1 MNEYLGN
8 YYKELLNN
16 LKSAN
21 KRLIN
26 NSILLTFIKLKSN
39 DRNLILNKS
48 ALPRHQTKRD
58 EHNLLLQRELIREAD
73 GKIDQHVITAK
84 GIWEIEK
91 EKKIINDSQI
101 LAFIEKEYF
110 TFIGATRPLSD
121 KEKMVLLSMVLTRVF
136 SNEVAMHLTSDSVMD
151 VWRDIFIIAHD
162 FLRANNLVFSDS
174 EHDLS
179 QKEKGNAHPVFYR
192 MVRLNN
198 LPKSTHNIF
207 KYANEKRKYYLDIN
221 ADSTE
226 GLRQIS
232 FIFRLIFEKVP
243 DYELFCE
250 TLRLSNELAYTHATK
265 VIDNAKYLNPK
276 YDKLIE
282 GALKYLVDQ

>member
-1 MNEYLGN
+1 MNEYLGK

-16 LKSAN
+16 LKSSN

-48 ALPRHQTKRD
+48 ALPRHQTKKD
-58 EHNLLLQRELIREAD
+58 EHNQLLQQGLIREAD

-91 EKKIINDSQI
+91 EKKLISDLQV
-101 LAFIEKEYF
+101 LAFIEREYF
-110 TFIGATRPLSD
+110 TFGAANKPLSD
-121 KEKMVLLSMVLTRVF
+121 KEKMALLSMVLARVF
-136 SNEVAMHLTSDSVMD
+136 SSDVAMHLNSDSVMD
-151 VWRDIFIIAHD
+151 VWRDIFVIAHD
-162 FLRANNLVFSDS
+162 FLKENKLVFSDS
-174 EHDLS
+174 NHDLS
-179 QKEKGNAHPVFYR
+179 RKEKGNAHPVFHL

-207 KYANEKRKYYLDIN
+207 KFSEKRKYYLDIDI
-221 ADSTE
+221 DSDE
-226 GLRQIS
+226 GAKKISLILR
-232 FIFRLIFEKVP
+232 LVFERVP

-250 TLRLSNELAYTHATK
+250 TLKLSNEIAYTHATK
-265 VIDNAKYLNPK
+265 VIDNAKYLRPK
-276 YDKLIE
+276 YDKVIE
-282 GALKYLVDQ
+282 KALKYLVD